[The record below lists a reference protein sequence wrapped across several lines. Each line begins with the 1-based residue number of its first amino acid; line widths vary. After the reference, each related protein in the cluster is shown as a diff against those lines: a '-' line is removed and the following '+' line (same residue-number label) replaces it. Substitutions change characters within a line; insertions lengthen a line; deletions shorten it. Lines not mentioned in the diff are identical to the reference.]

1 MKQRVISAVVLL
13 TIALTCIFVSF
24 VTRVL
29 FFGVV
34 GILCAYEYSRGLE
47 KINVYC
53 AAWVMYV
60 YIAVQAVLAL
70 THAGAVSY
78 IACFTGGIYL
88 AMFSGIVHRKV
99 SGQGAIYTV
108 AGLAYPGVIYGVM
121 MMISVGSIWDDSLI
135 LGARRVH
142 LGRFSDPRRNLLLGL
157 RQLRAVRRAA
167 LRKTQACTECQSK
180 QVDRRKRVRRA
191 GFDGRRAC
199 DLGTADP
206 AASVPAGVPGDGT
219 GFLFRRT
226 DRRSR
231 RIDDQADAGPQGLQQ
246 PDPRP
251 RRDVRPDGQPDV
263 CHPDGLP
270 VPAHRRG
277 RRVILFTA
285 FVL

>member
-13 TIALTCIFVSF
+13 TISLTCIFVSF

-135 LGARRVH
+135 LGAISCWVC
-142 LGRFSDPRRNLLLGL
+142 DPTSRSKEASAARWLRSSPGL
-157 RQLRAVRRAA
+157 
-167 LRKTQACTECQSK
+167 
-180 QVDRRKRVRRA
+180 
-191 GFDGRRAC
+191 
-199 DLGTADP
+199 
-206 AASVPAGVPGDGT
+206 
-219 GFLFRRT
+219 
-226 DRRSR
+226 
-231 RIDDQADAGPQGLQQ
+231 
-246 PDPRP
+246 
-251 RRDVRPDGQPDV
+251 
-263 CHPDGLP
+263 
-270 VPAHRRG
+270 
-277 RRVILFTA
+277 
-285 FVL
+285 

>member
-1 MKQRVISAVVLL
+1 M
-13 TIALTCIFVSF
+13 
-24 VTRVL
+24 
-29 FFGVV
+29 V

-135 LGARRVH
+135 LGAISCWVCDSFA
-142 LGRFSDPRRNLLLGL
+142 LFGGMRFGKHKLAPNVSPNKSIEGSVCGALASIVAGFVIWALPLLPRLSLPVCLVTALVSSSVGQIGDLAESMIKRMLGL
-157 RQLRAVRRAA
+157 KDFSNLIPGHGGMF
-167 LRKTQACTECQSK
+167 
-180 QVDRRKRVRRA
+180 DRTDSLMFA
-191 GFDGRRAC
+191 IP
-199 DLGTADP
+199 TAYLCLHI
-206 AASVPAGVPGDGT
+206 AGVG
-219 GFLFRRT
+219 
-226 DRRSR
+226 
-231 RIDDQADAGPQGLQQ
+231 
-246 PDPRP
+246 
-251 RRDVRPDGQPDV
+251 V
-263 CHPDGLP
+263 
-270 VPAHRRG
+270 
-277 RRVILFTA
+277 
-285 FVL
+285 